1 MKDSDFT
8 VKAEEIINK
17 IFEIIEDNDKQGR
30 FDIDLND
37 GILTMEN
44 ENGTYVINRQSAAK
58 EIWLSSPVS
67 GPHHFAFHKI
77 RWISSKN
84 GDFFEILTNE
94 LEIKIE

>member
-67 GPHHFAFHKI
+67 GPHHFAFHKN